1 MSPCDIPPGRPDG
14 LPPATRLNA
23 EGRPVVDAEQY
34 TPYFLTSVYSS
45 LSRGASSIYLKRFGV
60 GVTEWRVLSWIATE
74 PGVTASRICEVI
86 ALDKAAVSRAVAKLL
101 SMDMLIVTSPTRDPR
116 RKSLRLNEA
125 GQQLHD
131 QILEIALAR
140 EAQLI
145 DGVDPDDLAA
155 FLRVMRIMRRN
166 VETLT

>member
-1 MSPCDIPPGRPDG
+1 MSDRDTPIGRPDG

-23 EGRPVVDAEQY
+23 EGRRVVDAEQY

-45 LSRGASSIYLKRFGV
+45 LSRSASSLYLKQFGV
-60 GVTEWRVLSWIATE
+60 GVTEWRVMSWIATE

-101 SMDMLIVTSPTRDPR
+101 SMDLLIVKSLTRDPR
-116 RKSLRLNEA
+116 RKSLQLNDE
-125 GQQLHD
+125 GQGLHD
-131 QILEIALAR
+131 QILDIALTR

-145 DGVDPDDLAA
+145 KGVDPDDLAA

-166 VETLT
+166 VETL